1 MRVCEN
7 SFKFTSLLQASQ
19 HSILNSLD
27 SWATSSSPKQ
37 KYQPGSGSCTLGETT
52 SSSQEMLISVICCV
66 TGRAAVEPLGDS
78 ALADEELFSV
88 ASMIWM
94 AEDSE
99 VGLLVTLL
107 EAAGT
112 EQTPSVNETL
122 EEQSVSPTRP
132 TAREDVQRA
141 ETRTHCANRTDS
153 PVVLPR

>member
-1 MRVCEN
+1 M
-7 SFKFTSLLQASQ
+7 
-19 HSILNSLD
+19 
-27 SWATSSSPKQ
+27 
-37 KYQPGSGSCTLGETT
+37 
-52 SSSQEMLISVICCV
+52 
-66 TGRAAVEPLGDS
+66 EPLGDS

-94 AEDSE
+94 AEDSV

-141 ETRTHCANRTDS
+141 EHVPIVLIGLTS